1 MKRSILPFRV
11 LLVLAIAQL
20 ACATGARAADLA
32 TCAAGAATHYA
43 VPLALVH
50 AVMRQEGGRPGF
62 TRTNTNGS
70 EDIGVMQINSIHLP
84 ELARY
89 GISRERLLNDGCLN
103 VFIGTWML
111 KREIVQAGN
120 LWRGVGNYHS
130 HTPALNVKYQW
141 LVWGR
146 LKQLERGR

>member
-1 MKRSILPFRV
+1 MRSAL
-11 LLVLAIAQL
+11 QL
-20 ACATGARAADLA
+20 ATLIAAMVFSIGAARGADATLNA
-32 TCAAGAATHYA
+32 CAAGAAAHYQ

-62 TRTNTNGS
+62 ARENTNNTQ
-70 EDIGVMQINSIHLP
+70 DLGVMQVNTIHLP

-89 GISRERLLNDGCLN
+89 GISRERLVQDGCLN
-103 VFIGTWML
+103 IYIGTWML

-120 LWRGVGNYHS
+120 MWVGVGNYHS
-130 HTPALNVKYQW
+130 HTPALNVQYQW

-146 LKQLERGR
+146 LKQLQNGR